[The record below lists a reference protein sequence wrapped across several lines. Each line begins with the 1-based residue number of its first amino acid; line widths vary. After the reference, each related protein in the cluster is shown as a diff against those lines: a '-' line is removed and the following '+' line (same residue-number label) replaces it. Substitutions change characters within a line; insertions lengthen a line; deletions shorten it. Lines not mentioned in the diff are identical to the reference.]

1 MIVTVSG
8 APGSGT
14 TTVAKS
20 ISEELGIRWV
30 NSGDLFRNIAKE
42 KNLSLKELGRLAETG
57 PEIDY
62 LIDDAQRAIVKDG
75 SGVFEGRLS
84 GHMLDADLK
93 IFLKAEFKIRAERIA
108 ARENKLIDDAL
119 HECRVREKS
128 EALRYEKYYNIDI
141 NDCSIY
147 DIVIDTGKW
156 DRQDVLDIVLVAVRT
171 FEK

>member
-14 TTVAKS
+14 TTVAKA
-20 ISEELGIRWV
+20 ISEELGIRWI

-42 KNLSLKELGRLAETG
+42 RNLSLKELGRLAEIG

-75 SGVFEGRLS
+75 GGVFEGRLS
-84 GHMLDADLK
+84 GHILDADLK
-93 IFLKAEFKIRAERIA
+93 IFLKADLLVRAERIG
-108 ARENKLIDDAL
+108 ARENKLIEDAL

-128 EALRYEKYYNIDI
+128 EALRYEKYYNLDI

-147 DIVIDTGKW
+147 DLVIDTGKW
-156 DRQDVLDIVLVAVRT
+156 DRVAVMNLALEAVRA
-171 FEK
+171 FE